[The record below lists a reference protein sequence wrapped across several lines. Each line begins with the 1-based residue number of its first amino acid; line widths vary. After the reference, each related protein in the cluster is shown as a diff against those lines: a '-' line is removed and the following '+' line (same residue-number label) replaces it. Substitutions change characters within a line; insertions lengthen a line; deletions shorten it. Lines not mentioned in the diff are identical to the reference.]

1 MTREIDDVART
12 ARALA
17 TAFDVSEVT
26 IVGSQAILVHRA
38 DAMAALRNS
47 PEIDAFVRIPGAAGP
62 VGEEASHLIN
72 ANFGEG
78 SAFHK
83 EHGFFIDGVDEST
96 AKLPPDWRSRAVER
110 EVPDA
115 SGGTVRVVAPA
126 VADLVASKLARGER
140 KDVSFAALCI
150 ASGLTNRKDVRS
162 SIMAALPDDPKHAL
176 ECLRNATSRQA
187 EHVAAAKRSG
197 SLPTK
202 GPRNPLDDLDAVDAI
217 KRMLDDR
224 KSR

>member
-1 MTREIDDVART
+1 VTRDIDDVART

-17 TAFDVSEVT
+17 STFEVSEIT

-38 DAMAALRNS
+38 DAMVALRNS
-47 PEIDAFVRIPGAAGP
+47 PEIDAFVRIPGGAGP
-62 VGEEASHLIN
+62 MGEEASHVIN
-72 ANFGEG
+72 TNFGEG

-96 AKLPPDWRSRAVER
+96 AKLPPDWRSRAIER
-110 EVPDA
+110 DVPDS
-115 SGGTVRVVAPA
+115 SGGTVRIVAPA
-126 VADLVASKLARGER
+126 VADLVASKLVRGER
-140 KDVSFAALCI
+140 KDISFAALCI
-150 ASGLTNRKDVRS
+150 ASGLTNGKAVRA
-162 SIMAALPDDPKHAL
+162 SIMAAIPGDPKHAL
-176 ECLRNATSRQA
+176 TCLKDATSNQA
-187 EHVAAAKRSG
+187 EHVAAAKRG
-197 SLPTK
+197 PLPTK